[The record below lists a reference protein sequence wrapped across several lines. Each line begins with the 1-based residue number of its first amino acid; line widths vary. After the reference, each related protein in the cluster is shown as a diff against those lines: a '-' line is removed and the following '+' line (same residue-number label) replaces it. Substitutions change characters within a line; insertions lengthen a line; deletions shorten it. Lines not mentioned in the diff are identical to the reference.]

1 MLDGLGSREI
11 DCSYDWSPH
20 IGRYNE
26 IHTEVWDQ
34 MKVDNP
40 IELRVEVDS
49 SPRALNSEQR
59 KLFDTIVAQYATEIN
74 PGEGPPP
81 QLLLNVDE
89 EVGTGK
95 TFTSWRDARGY
106 RRWR

>member
-20 IGRYNE
+20 IGQYNE

-34 MKVDNP
+34 MKAENP

-49 SPRALNSEQR
+49 SPGALNSE
-59 KLFDTIVAQYATEIN
+59 
-74 PGEGPPP
+74 
-81 QLLLNVDE
+81 
-89 EVGTGK
+89 
-95 TFTSWRDARGY
+95 
-106 RRWR
+106 